1 MNIVEKGEW
10 ASRQVK
16 MPNII
21 VGLSMIVSGWL
32 KGNGTEQM
40 EQSTE
45 HTVLL
50 KRDGLSAKNSRWRMN
65 AEVGWSM
72 EAEV

>member
-10 ASRQVK
+10 ASRQTK
-16 MPNII
+16 RRNII
-21 VGLSMIVSGWL
+21 VGLSTIVSGRL

-40 EQSTE
+40 ERSAE
-45 HTVLL
+45 RTVLL
-50 KRDGLSAKNSRWRMN
+50 KRDDSSAKNSRWRMN
-65 AEVGWSM
+65 AEVGWSV